1 MRELQEQLKK
11 IKSSMKDGKFVGA
24 NGVPLAGQDAVK
36 DLLERCLDWSNVVLE
51 RYVTSYYSVAI
62 NLKLGSD

>member
-11 IKSSMKDGKFVGA
+11 IRSSMKDGEFVGA

-51 RYVTSYYSVAI
+51 RYVTSY
-62 NLKLGSD
+62 